1 LIRGD
6 MNNQKHPGSLKV
18 PLSISIL
25 ANKNFVM
32 IKRSIQ
38 LALIISTLISIR
50 SEAQKI
56 NEPQNVSAQW
66 SQPYQPFRIVGNV
79 YYVGTYDLA
88 CYLITT
94 SEGNILINS
103 GLAASAPI
111 IIKNIEDLGFNAADT
126 KILLTTQAHY
136 DHVGAFADLQKLT
149 GAKMLANSKD
159 AEVLADGGSSD
170 YELAKKYGRTFEPV
184 HVDGKLKDGD
194 LIKLGTTQLTMLH
207 HPGHTKGSSSFLLD
221 VKDENKTYKVLIAN
235 MPTIVTDRKFS
246 DIPEYPEIAK
256 DFEFSFKAL
265 KKQSFDLWLSSHAG
279 QFSMHSKHKPGDAY
293 NPEAFADRRGYDKS
307 LAELEVQYLKK
318 IQEK

>member
-1 LIRGD
+1 
-6 MNNQKHPGSLKV
+6 MKKQF
-18 PLSISIL
+18 IL
-25 ANKNFVM
+25 F
-32 IKRSIQ
+32 
-38 LALIISTLISIR
+38 ALIFSSLISIH

-103 GLAASAPI
+103 GLAASAS
-111 IIKNIEDLGFNAADT
+111 IIKNNIEELGFKVADT

-136 DHVGAFADLQKLT
+136 DHVGAFAELQKLT

-194 LIKLGTTQLTMLH
+194 LIKLGTTQLIMLH

-221 VKDENKTYKVLIAN
+221 VNDGTKTYKVLIAN
-235 MPTIVTDRKFS
+235 MPTIVTDREFS
-246 DIPEYPEIAK
+246 DIPEYAEIAK
-256 DFEFSFKAL
+256 DFAYSFTAL
-265 KKQSFDLWLSSHAG
+265 RKQSFDLWLSSHAG

-293 NPEAFADRRGYDKS
+293 NPEAFADRKGYDKS
-307 LAELEVQYLKK
+307 LSELEAQYQKKLKQK
-318 IQEK
+318 